1 LTAYQDYYKKTI
13 MNAIDISLIIL
24 FGSITAGLIG
34 ALSGLGGGIIIVPLL
49 VIGLGVDIHYAIGSS
64 LIAVIATSTAASC
77 AYVKEGFTNV
87 RLAILLETATTIGAI
102 LGVGI
107 ASLLPASLLSLIFGL
122 FLLYVAVS
130 SLYQAK
136 EVSKDFAS
144 DRLALTFKLNSTY
157 PTSQGMQN
165 YPVHHLP
172 LGYLIMFIA
181 GAVSGILGIGSGALK
196 VLALDR
202 VMGLPFKVSTTTS
215 NFMIGVTAATSAG
228 LYFNLGYI
236 DPLITMPVAVGVTFG
251 AFIGA
256 RLLPSMS
263 IQVLRR
269 IFSYAIILVGLQ
281 MILKT
286 LGI

>member
-1 LTAYQDYYKKTI
+1 

-24 FGSITAGLIG
+24 FGSIAAGLIG

-49 VIGLGVDIHYAIGSS
+49 VMGLGVDIHYAIGSS

-87 RLAILLETATTIGAI
+87 RLGILLETATTIGAI
-102 LGVGI
+102 AGVGI
-107 ASLLPASLLSLIFGL
+107 ASQLSSSLLSLIFGL
-122 FLLYVAVS
+122 FLLYVAIS
-130 SLYQAK
+130 SFYQAK
-136 EVSKDFAS
+136 ELSKNFTS

-157 PTSQGMQN
+157 PTSQGLQS

-172 LGYLIMFIA
+172 LGYFIMFIA
-181 GAVSGILGIGSGALK
+181 GALSGILGIGSGALK

-228 LYFNLGYI
+228 LYFNLGYV
-236 DPLITMPVAVGVTFG
+236 DPVLTMPVAVGVTFG
-251 AFIGA
+251 AFVGA
-256 RLLPSMS
+256 RLLPGMS
-263 IQVLRR
+263 TQLLRK
-269 IFSYAIILVGLQ
+269 IFSYAVLFIGLQ